1 MSSAMK
7 CDVCGKY
14 YDKYRGIDIF
24 PEVGKANLVTLYDE
38 QNRVDSIE
46 RKSYDLCP
54 ECMKSLLNFLNNANT
69 QQSDNSIKS
78 ERDDEE
84 RRL

>member
-54 ECMKSLLNFLNNANT
+54 ECMKRLLNFLNN
-69 QQSDNSIKS
+69 SI
-78 ERDDEE
+78 EPEHNNEE
-84 RRL
+84 QKPCP

>member
-54 ECMKSLLNFLNNANT
+54 ECMKRLLNFLNN
-69 QQSDNSIKS
+69 SIEPERNS
-78 ERDDEE
+78 EE
-84 RRL
+84 QKPCP